1 MICSKYQKALNNCVI
16 TSYILRID
24 ESLEFFDK
32 KKMYLITSTKSWC
45 QICFHTLLVKNE
57 IYKAC
62 IKGEGMGEYK
72 SLYVSSCRISLMT
85 QFPSNS
91 HANLTAKRRKR
102 GNLIFTISVRRRG
115 CWGNKCRSFKSF
127 LYEFRGVAFLW
138 K

>member
-1 MICSKYQKALNNCVI
+1 MSHLN
-16 TSYILRID
+16 
-24 ESLEFFDK
+24 FFDK

-57 IYKAC
+57 IYKAY

-127 LYEFRGVAFLW
+127 CTNSVGLLFCESSSPVLQELQKRRKNWGH
-138 K
+138 